1 MARSFLEF
9 FFITFQLMSDENK
22 EKNNEKFMKQK
33 SSNDCFQ
40 FSDYIYMYRIK
51 KNVTWLN

>member
-1 MARSFLEF
+1 MARSFLDF
-9 FFITFQLMSDENK
+9 FFITFQLMLDENK